1 MTDGPTSS
9 LPPPIE
15 GKSAETKEIPTRFAM
30 LLEKMRQAAS
40 GAFAFKANPF
50 RTILV
55 AAGCLLVLFVAAWV
69 SDKIF
74 VYFLARS
81 YVQELA
87 DVFDLNKHLAN
98 AIVYVTFVALVFFG
112 GLTISLSKQ
121 RRLLG
126 VLGMFVLLVGHSL
139 ILWWGT
145 SKEII
150 SADGKALKCYVITR
164 DGVRYG
170 ERPGIDPGTG
180 RQCRAVTPEMVERL
194 REYEKGN
201 RPTLITGSTPTFFN
215 LGTGEP
221 IVWFS
226 KNKNG
231 GIELFDL
238 MGFHPNSGEELLP
251 VTKDVVEAWNL
262 QKQKEARQAPTV
274 IDPERY
280 AFFDPITGNARV
292 WYRRNDKGDFEFYD
306 HEGFDPRTGD
316 ALAVISREVIS
327 AWQQHKRD
335 SESQKC
341 YVITKDAVRYGNQPG
356 IDSVTGKECRLL
368 TTELLK
374 SLREY
379 EKGNRPKPIKAP
391 PDPVFFDLRTGEPIV
406 WYYKARNG
414 GIEIFDLMG
423 FHPETGEELLPV
435 TRDVVEAWK
444 AQRQSE
450 TVRAPQRIDP
460 EKYAFFDP
468 LTGNARVWYW
478 RSQKG
483 EYEFYDAAGFQPR
496 TGDAL
501 VVVTKDTLEQLK
513 RDAEARQ
520 KELEQQRLR
529 IEQEK
534 RERTERLER
543 EAREAAQR
551 LDEEKRK
558 REAEL
563 QRETQ
568 AASLCDQLA
577 GNPTDPQ
584 RAGPGAPF
592 DALKARVSDAIANCE
607 QAVRQYPDQ
616 LRYQYQ
622 LGRSLQFG
630 DRNRA
635 YEIHRKLAG
644 LRYPAAY
651 DNLGW
656 ILYQDRKNIPEAVN
670 VFRTGVR
677 LGDPDSMVSLAE
689 MIDRKYA
696 LPADQSE
703 TKISLYARAAALGHQ
718 GAQRALQVEQ
728 ANEAKAAQDLA
739 VQQQQQRL
747 MLEMFGTIVQ
757 NVRR

>member
-1 MTDGPTSS
+1 
-9 LPPPIE
+9 
-15 GKSAETKEIPTRFAM
+15 M
-30 LLEKMRQAAS
+30 LVEKIREAADR
-40 GAFAFKANPF
+40 AFAFKTNPL
-50 RTILV
+50 RSILA

-69 SDKIF
+69 LDKIF

-81 YVQELA
+81 YVQEVA

-98 AIVYVTFVALVFFG
+98 ALVYVTFVALVFFG
-112 GLTISLSKQ
+112 GLTISLSK
-121 RRLLG
+121 RRRLVGLLG
-126 VLGMFVLLVGHSL
+126 VFVLMVGQSL
-139 ILWWGT
+139 ILWRGT

-150 SADGKALKCYVITR
+150 SRDGSALKCYVITR

-201 RPTLITGSTPTFFN
+201 RPTQISGTPTFFN

-221 IVWFS
+221 IVWYS
-226 KNKNG
+226 KTKNG
-231 GIELFDL
+231 EIELFDL
-238 MGFHPNSGEELLP
+238 MGFHPSSGEELLP
-251 VTKDVVEAWNL
+251 IAKDVVEAWSL
-262 QKQKEARQAPTV
+262 QKQKEARQAPTP
-274 IDPERY
+274 IDPEKY
-280 AFFDPITGNARV
+280 AFFDPITGKARV
-292 WYRRNDKGDFEFYD
+292 WYRRADKTGDFEFYD
-306 HEGFDPRTGD
+306 REGFDPRTGD
-316 ALAVISREVIS
+316 ALAVVSRDVIA
-327 AWQQHKRD
+327 AWQQYKRD

-341 YVITKDAVRYGNQPG
+341 YVITKDAVRYGNKPG
-356 IDSVTGKECRLL
+356 IDSATGKECRLL
-368 TTELLK
+368 TAELLQR
-374 SLREY
+374 LREY

-406 WYYKARNG
+406 WYYKARSG
-414 GIEIFDLMG
+414 AIEIFDLMG
-423 FHPETGEELLPV
+423 FHPESGEELLPV
-435 TRDVVEAWK
+435 NRDIVEAWK

-450 TVRAPQRIDP
+450 SVRAPQRIDP

-483 EYEFYDAAGFQPR
+483 EYEFYDAPGFQPH

-520 KELEQQRLR
+520 KELEQQRLK
-529 IEQEK
+529 IEQQQ

-543 EAREAAQR
+543 ETREAAQR
-551 LDEEKRK
+551 LDEERKK

-568 AASLCDQLA
+568 AANLCDQLA

-584 RAGPGAPF
+584 RSGPGASF
-592 DALKARVSDAIANCE
+592 DALKARVSDAVANCE
-607 QAVRQYPDQ
+607 LAVRQYPDQ
-616 LRYQYQ
+616 LRFQYQ

-635 YEIHRKLAG
+635 YEIHRKLVS

-656 ILYQDRKNIPEAVN
+656 ILYQDKKNIPEAVN
-670 VFRTGVR
+670 TFRMGVR

-696 LPADQSE
+696 VPTDQSE
-703 TKISLYARAAALGHQ
+703 TKISLYARAGALGHQ

-728 ANEAKAAQDLA
+728 ANEAKATQDLA

-747 MLEMFGTIVQ
+747 MLEMLGTIVQ